1 MILKN
6 TTIPIYVS
14 EQNIQQRTSALENQ
28 MNLENDKRLKLL
40 KTMKFQKNKI
50 KE

>member
-6 TTIPIYVS
+6 TTLPLQIS
-14 EQNIQQRTSALENQ
+14 EQNIQDRTSALENQ
-28 MNLENDKRLKLL
+28 MNLEKDKILKLL